1 MNNKKRLD
9 LYAWIGL
16 LAFFV
21 LSLGLGFLLS
31 IRLIFSE
38 PNFLAQVAAQQ
49 AREQRIVK
57 NVLILDDHPSEDDKA
72 RAISQLQRVLPVWE
86 RVQHGLLNGDAEL
99 GLPRRVPENI
109 DLVLR
114 QALPSFAAIDSAA
127 KVILSKSDDAEVL
140 RLQTIT
146 MLSQEND
153 YDQKM
158 AVIMTLEQQRM
169 DSSFTLIA
177 WIGLGILA
185 TKVALITALYFSL
198 KRRFF
203 AMLNVAQSPPQASA

>member
-1 MNNKKRLD
+1 MNNKKLD

-38 PNFLAQVAAQQ
+38 PNFIAQVSAQQ

-57 NVLILDDHPSEDDKA
+57 NALLLDDHPSEEDKA
-72 RAISQLQRVLPVWE
+72 RAISQLQRVLPIWE
-86 RVQHGLLNGDAEL
+86 RVQNGLLNGDAGL

-114 QALPSFAAIDSAA
+114 SALPSFTAIDSAA
-127 KVILSKSDDAEVL
+127 KMILSKSDAEVL

-146 MLSQEND
+146 ILSQEND

-158 AVIMTLEQQRM
+158 SIVVTLEQQRM

-198 KRRFF
+198 KRRVK
-203 AMLNVAQSPPQASA
+203 MLNVAQLPPQATP